1 MHRAGGPGRLAMC
14 SLVCVLDQEGP
25 LSREHDQVPRE
36 RHSAQECASKNL
48 GGSGRLLGSEFKVD
62 LGSQLTRASATVTR
76 TAPCLP
82 CRVLVM
88 DEGQVT
94 ESGSPAQLLA
104 QKGLFY
110 RLAQESGLA

>member
-1 MHRAGGPGRLAMC
+1 MC
-14 SLVCVLDQEGP
+14 SSANVLRWMANGP
-25 LSREHDQVPRE
+25 LLRV
-36 RHSAQECASKNL
+36 HSAQELYIQKDGRVRTQLGKSK
-48 GGSGRLLGSEFKVD
+48 LLGSEFKAE
-62 LGSQLTRASATVTR
+62 LGSQLMRASATVTR
-76 TAPCLP
+76 TVPCLP

-88 DEGQVT
+88 DEGQVA